1 MSATAQK
8 NAEAA
13 AAAVE
18 EDQGEVLWSLD
29 HFGLFLLNFE
39 SGPVVKSNFLL
50 KYLFR
55 VGQFLL
61 VPWSRTA
68 LGLQTSRSW
77 GRPGTTLSSPSFMV
91 RKFVHIRLFHCWVS
105 RWLALNKMQHHFWHL
120 FLTQFLMLFHM
131 VTSVLLSMVAFFQ
144 PFSDWWKLLNSQS
157 DSLKQLLSGY

>member
-91 RKFVHIRLFHCWVS
+91 RKFVQQ
-105 RWLALNKMQHHFWHL
+105 LALNKMQHHFWHL

-131 VTSVLLSMVAFFQ
+131 VPSVLLSMVAMWTIF
-144 PFSDWWKLLNSQS
+144 WLVEI
-157 DSLKQLLSGY
+157 LKQPIRLFEISGY